1 MAGRNVTARFSVEAD
16 VAQAKR
22 DLEGITQQ
30 VDQLGKTK
38 VDGVRQ
44 ELEQLTASTGKL
56 AGGYT
61 ALTDEQR
68 RAYQQREQDAQSVER
83 LRRSYKTLE
92 GALEAVDVQ
101 VQHGHRSAEEAVR
114 IQGMLAQAYGRTNA
128 AIAQSGQ
135 AFQGGINATR
145 AAIVAQESAALSTQR
160 LNGAVQQAGWQVSD
174 FANQMANGGNVAT
187 AAGMQLGQ
195 LLGSLGPLGAALG
208 AVVNV
213 GGVMIGAL
221 QKAGG
226 TAVDTTTSFNDY
238 AKALEFAKKASERL
252 RDASNGARA
261 ALEAES
267 RSAVDAA
274 QKRLS
279 VAEAELKSIEA
290 GLLSTS
296 DAAAAGGAAMVYLF
310 KADKVKELRQE
321 IEVLRGTL
329 GQYNDGARETR
340 VRTEQGNSKL
350 RDARNAIEEYRE
362 GLREQIAELGVEV
375 STFDKSSAAKL
386 RAKLEM
392 EALSKA
398 HAAGRT
404 QIDAGTQALINQ
416 AVARQEQIDQLE
428 DQKKA
433 QEEATRAA
441 EQDAAEAERRAEQR
455 QKTIDQADKYVDRL
469 KGEAAALSQSERER
483 FVSNKALEFELQY
496 RGKLSGAEMDAYLS
510 KVRQEAGAL
519 YDSTEARKAKAK
531 ADEEAVRELEKYQ
544 QDVARVATDIGKDIS
559 ENLWGQITGEAK
571 AGDALDF
578 FKNWAK
584 RLAVEMLNQN
594 IVLPI
599 TMQLVGSMPSLFGIQ
614 APAGAAANQNGGVG
628 GMGGQALSLGSKFM
642 PSSWTSGITGA
653 IDSFGYSALGIG
665 TQSSLLAGQ
674 SVLAPTAEVLASQTA
689 MLQAANP
696 GLAVTA
702 APTVTAGSSGGAA
715 GGVAAGTGLS
725 AYLGAAGIGF
735 GVGSMLPSLLNVQ
748 NKATGALVGAGGG
761 AAAGALAGTFLFPGV
776 GTVLGAIIG
785 GAGGGLG
792 GLIGT
797 QKPSVGK
804 TASADVTISSN
815 GKRATYGNILTDN
828 EGDPE
833 AGKALGNY
841 ISSIFTTAAAG
852 GGTLAK
858 SFGFGQ
864 TAKDGYYIAGSVDY
878 KKFGD
883 DFAGM
888 IRYALLDQGGLQ
900 GGGKNT
906 LAAIKNSTNKDAEE
920 FAKDVAL
927 GAGIDAG
934 NTALKEMV
942 KTLGGVTDAAKKA
955 TTESFAPMFEELA
968 RAEKLGIDGAYKNL
982 ATDQLKAYLD
992 QLRNPPNFT
1001 QMETDVATLTGQ
1013 FAAAK
1018 EAYGQLNPAMV
1029 TYVDQIQKE
1038 TMARL
1043 ASNQNY
1049 SLDQQIREAGG
1060 RGYINTIQGFLTTLD
1075 ANARSLAA
1083 VGEPATR
1090 AQDLFNV
1097 SLTELLRTL
1106 RDDQLADVVQTFGG
1120 NIGGLASALAAAND
1134 NVAQATQFETLF
1146 GQIRQENINAEISAL
1161 NEQKSAA
1168 NSLLSS
1174 WKSVQSSIGQARQS
1188 LLVGDLSTLDP
1199 RTKMDTALAAY
1210 REALGKAQGGDVD
1223 AAGQVSGLAQT
1234 ALQAARAYYAS
1245 SEDYARIFSEV
1256 TGGLEGVEGVAA
1268 RQVRLQ
1274 SDTVGRLDSLI
1285 GVQQEA
1291 LRASQVNQ
1299 TDLRA
1304 ILSGLTTSNAGDIA
1318 TWASRQDA
1326 GTQTAVKR
1334 ARLEALSNADIERL
1348 FGGFSDIQ
1356 AARANDPSFNLA
1368 AWFKAYGIGEV
1379 MAGTRSIPGF
1389 ATGTDSAPPG
1399 MAWVGEQG
1407 RELVQMAGGER
1418 VYPHSVSMDI
1428 ARSWGAANDRWA
1440 GVAEFRRPAAS
1451 GGDNTA
1457 LIQRM
1462 ERQIALLEEQNQ
1474 LLRQGNSTAGAVGD
1488 RVVSRL
1494 DGVKD
1499 EVRGSAARAEFTK
1512 KKVA

>member
-1 MAGRNVTARFSVEAD
+1 
-16 VAQAKR
+16 
-22 DLEGITQQ
+22 
-30 VDQLGKTK
+30 
-38 VDGVRQ
+38 
-44 ELEQLTASTGKL
+44 
-56 AGGYT
+56 
-61 ALTDEQR
+61 
-68 RAYQQREQDAQSVER
+68 
-83 LRRSYKTLE
+83 
-92 GALEAVDVQ
+92 
-101 VQHGHRSAEEAVR
+101 
-114 IQGMLAQAYGRTNA
+114 
-128 AIAQSGQ
+128 
-135 AFQGGINATR
+135 
-145 AAIVAQESAALSTQR
+145 
-160 LNGAVQQAGWQVSD
+160 
-174 FANQMANGGNVAT
+174 MANGGNVAT

-238 AKALEFAKKASERL
+238 AKALEFAKKASEGL

-296 DAAAAGGAAMVYLF
+296 DAAAASGAAMVYLF

-362 GLREQIAELGVEV
+362 GLREQITELGVEV

-404 QIDAGTQALINQ
+404 QIDAGTQSLINQ

-510 KVRQEAGAL
+510 KVKQEAGAL

-559 ENLWGQITGEAK
+559 ENLWDQITGEAK

-614 APAGAAANQNGGVG
+614 SPGGSAANQNGG
-628 GMGGQALSLGSKFM
+628 GMGNMLSLGSKFM

-665 TQSSLLAGQ
+665 APATMLAGQ
-674 SVLAPTAEVLASQTA
+674 TVLTPSASVLASQTA

-748 NKATGALVGAGGG
+748 NKGMGALVGAGGG

-804 TASADVTISSN
+804 TASADVTINSGGRS
-815 GKRATYGNILTDN
+815 ATYGNILTDN
-828 EGDPE
+828 EGDAE
-833 AGKALGNY
+833 AGRALGQY

-858 SFGFGQ
+858 NFGFGQ

-888 IRYALLDQGGLQ
+888 VRYALLDQGGLV
-900 GGGKNT
+900 GGGTNT
-906 LAAIKNSTNKDAEE
+906 LAALRNSTNKDAEE
-920 FAKDVAL
+920 FGKDVAL
-927 GAGIDAG
+927 GASIDAG
-934 NTALKEMV
+934 NTALREFDKS
-942 KTLGGVTDAAKKA
+942 LNGVTKSAKE
-955 TTESFAPMFEELA
+955 TTAESLAPMFEELE
-968 RAEKLGIDGAYKNL
+968 RAKKLGIDKAYVQL
-982 ATDQLKAYLD
+982 ASDQLVSYLD
-992 QLRNPPNFT
+992 TLRNPVAYT
-1001 QMETDVATLTGQ
+1001 EVETAVASMKGQ
-1013 FAAAK
+1013 FQAMREAA
-1018 EAYGQLNPAMV
+1018 ERLNPAIV
-1029 TYVDQIQKE
+1029 ATVNAIEKE
-1038 TMARL
+1038 TTARMAADLRG
-1043 ASNQNY
+1043 
-1049 SLDQQIREAGG
+1049 SLDQQIRETGG
-1060 RGYINTIQGFLTTLD
+1060 RGYINTIQGFIKTLD
-1075 ANARSLAA
+1075 GNARSLLA
-1083 VGEPATR
+1083 VGEPVNR

-1106 RDDQLADVVQTFGG
+1106 RDDQLSDVVATFGG
-1120 NIGGLASALAAAND
+1120 DIGNLAKQMQSG
-1134 NVAQATQFETLF
+1134 VQFETQF
-1146 GQIRQENINAEISAL
+1146 AKIRQDNVSAEIDLLKEQIATAKEAQSQWSKTAQSISAYRASL
-1161 NEQKSAA
+1161 LTSDMSPLSPEQKLDAA
-1168 NSLLSS
+1168 F
-1174 WKSVQSSIGQARQS
+1174 QAYSKAITAAQE
-1188 LLVGDLSTLDP
+1188 GDI
-1199 RTKMDTALAAY
+1199 
-1210 REALGKAQGGDVD
+1210 D
-1223 AAGQVSGLAQT
+1223 AAGKVNDLAKT
-1234 ALQAARAYYAS
+1234 YLDQAKAYYAS
-1245 SEDYARIFSEV
+1245 SEGYAEIFQ
-1256 TGGLEGVEGVAA
+1256 GV
-1268 RQVRLQ
+1268 Q
-1274 SDTVGRLDSLI
+1274 DSLGDVETVASI
-1285 GVQQEA
+1285 QAKEATKSLATLNKQLSVQEDMLKA
-1291 LRASQVNQ
+1291 LQVVPS
-1299 TDLRA
+1299 DIAA
-1304 ILSGLTTSNAGDIA
+1304 ILKGINSGNSSEILKWSTT
-1318 TWASRQDA
+1318 QDG
-1326 GTQTAVKR
+1326 GTQAQVKR
-1334 ARLEALSNADIERL
+1334 AVLESYTNAQIEAA

-1379 MAGTRSIPGF
+1379 LAGTRSIPGF

-1428 ARSWGAANDRWA
+1428 ARSWGAANDRW
-1440 GVAEFRRPAAS
+1440 GGNVVPFRGQS
-1451 GGDNTA
+1451 GGSGGVTVDF
-1457 LIQRM
+1457 RGM
-1462 ERQIALLEEQNQ
+1462 ER
-1474 LLRQGNSTAGAVGD
+1474 
-1488 RVVSRL
+1488 RL
-1494 DGVKD
+1494 DDAVDLLKALVY
-1499 EVRGSAARAEFTK
+1499 ENSELKTVNKKQAAELSKLRTEAADRDARPRRTGTYGQ
-1512 KKVA
+1512 